1 VAIYIIYGNSQIKGK
16 IMKYTHKTVF
26 IEGHGKTGE
35 QMSIDIERAI
45 NLLEY
50 EGWEY
55 LHPLTLSA
63 GSYAEV
69 YLIFRRERTEQTE

>member
-1 VAIYIIYGNSQIKGK
+1 MRIMDKGE